1 MHPDVRSIL
10 LTQKAFAEG
19 GRALVYYASAQ
30 GDILT
35 RSQDPE
41 ARRNANEVL
50 RLLTPIIKAFLT
62 ETGFESANL
71 GMQCLGGHGYI
82 MFSGYL
88 LLGVAWAASAR
99 SVQATGTGNE
109 GRGVLSVEDTDSRVL
124 LCQDPASNDF
134 VAANDARRSRAAN
147 EARRGTL
154 HVLTPRLLMRGR
166 ANSRRC
172 VRLGRKLVYPYDVRN
187 DSQVF
192 SQRRAVEF
200 VDRTGFDSRRNCG
213 VSTSTDKWPSC
224 QLERRRSRWP

>member
-1 MHPDVRSIL
+1 VHPDVRSIL

-82 MFSGYL
+82 MFSGYTSD
-88 LLGVAWAASAR
+88 WNR
-99 SVQATGTGNE
+99 E
-109 GRGVLSVEDTDSRVL
+109 RRK
-124 LCQDPASNDF
+124 
-134 VAANDARRSRAAN
+134 RRSIG
-147 EARRGTL
+147 RRYRQQSSTL
-154 HVLTPRLLMRGR
+154 PRSCLERL
-166 ANSRRC
+166 RC
-172 VRLGRKLVYPYDVRN
+172 CKRC
-187 DSQVF
+187 SQVP
-192 SQRRAVEF
+192 
-200 VDRTGFDSRRNCG
+200 SR
-213 VSTSTDKWPSC
+213 
-224 QLERRRSRWP
+224 

>member
-1 MHPDVRSIL
+1 VHPDVRSIL

-71 GMQCLGGHGYI
+71 GMQCLGGHGYN

-88 LLGVAWAASAR
+88 
-99 SVQATGTGNE
+99 
-109 GRGVLSVEDTDSRVL
+109 
-124 LCQDPASNDF
+124 
-134 VAANDARRSRAAN
+134 
-147 EARRGTL
+147 
-154 HVLTPRLLMRGR
+154 
-166 ANSRRC
+166 
-172 VRLGRKLVYPYDVRN
+172 
-187 DSQVF
+187 
-192 SQRRAVEF
+192 
-200 VDRTGFDSRRNCG
+200 
-213 VSTSTDKWPSC
+213 
-224 QLERRRSRWP
+224 